1 MTNPSQA
8 KEAGEKV
15 FGKYARLA
23 ARRHQRAGVLSGGE
37 RRLLEIARALV
48 MEPQVLLIDEPSV
61 GLEPRYID
69 MVFEILSDLQHR
81 EQTIILVEQN
91 AKKGL
96 EFADVGYVLVS
107 GEIAKAGTGDA
118 LLQDPEVGRLFL
130 GG

>member
-1 MTNPSQA
+1 M
-8 KEAGEKV
+8 G
-15 FGKYARLA
+15 
-23 ARRHQRAGVLSGGE
+23 
-37 RRLLEIARALV
+37 
-48 MEPQVLLIDEPSV
+48 PQVLLVDEPSV

-69 MVFEILSDLQHR
+69 MVFEILSDLQHGK
-81 EQTIILVEQN
+81 QTIILVEQN

-96 EFADVGYVLVS
+96 EFADVGYVMVS